1 MRSMLRTFALTVLA
15 VCVFEG
21 SASAAIIVSYASS
34 TSVPLVAGSGASLD
48 VFVRSSDGT
57 DILDGFQVEFGLTS
71 AGGPGGPVGGLRFV
85 DPQSDAQLGETNYV
99 FNGRS
104 LSENT
109 GAPVGAVSG
118 SGAFFSG
125 YDATDDGTGLP
136 FAGNPYPLPLG
147 MSDLLL
153 FRLNF
158 EADFAGDYVL
168 NLSADF
174 FSDQLDPVSSP
185 LLIETLPGSFTLLVS
200 SGAAAVPEP
209 GTFGVLAL
217 FASAYVARRRLQDR
231 VNPSADSV

>member
-1 MRSMLRTFALTVLA
+1 MRFMLRTFALTVLA
-15 VCVFEG
+15 VCVSES
-21 SASAAIIVSYASS
+21 SASAAIIVSYSSS

-57 DILDGFQVEFGLTS
+57 DMLDGFQVEFGLTS
-71 AGGPGGPVGGLRFV
+71 SGGPVGGIRFV

-99 FNGRS
+99 FFGRS
-104 LSENT
+104 LSANT

-118 SGAFFSG
+118 GGAFFSG
-125 YDATDDGTGLP
+125 YDATDDGTGFP
-136 FAGNPYPLPLG
+136 FAGNQDPLSLG

-174 FSDQLDPVSSP
+174 FSDQLDPISFP
-185 LLIETLPGSFTLLVS
+185 LPIDTLPGSFTLSVS

-217 FASAYVARRRLQDR
+217 FASAYAARRRFQDR
-231 VNPSADSV
+231 ANPPADAD

>member
-1 MRSMLRTFALTVLA
+1 MRSKLRTFALTVLA
-15 VCVFEG
+15 VCVSES

-57 DILDGFQVEFGLTS
+57 DSLDGFQVGFGLTS
-71 AGGPGGPVGGLRFV
+71 AGGPVGGLRFV

-104 LSENT
+104 LSANT

-136 FAGNPYPLPLG
+136 FAGNPDPLPLG
-147 MSDLLL
+147 MFDLLL

-185 LLIETLPGSFTLLVS
+185 LPIGTLPGSFTLSVS

-231 VNPSADSV
+231 ANPRADSV